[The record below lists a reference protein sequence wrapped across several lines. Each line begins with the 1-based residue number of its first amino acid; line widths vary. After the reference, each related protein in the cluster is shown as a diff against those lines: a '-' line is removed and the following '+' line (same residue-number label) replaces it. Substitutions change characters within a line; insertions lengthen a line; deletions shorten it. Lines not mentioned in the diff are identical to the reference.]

1 MHILLVN
8 DDGYQA
14 PGIVKLAEALASIH
28 RITVVAPDRCYSGNS
43 HAMNFRKPVY
53 VHPIEGRVYR
63 CYAVEGT
70 PGDCVKLGLKL
81 LENDRPDLVVS
92 GINNEPNLGTDAIYS
107 GTVNAAVE
115 GTINGIDAIALSGS
129 AKSEADFDYIVDFAI
144 KHLDFYIRLAKKS
157 GTAVNV
163 NINNASRGNRS
174 HRLVPLGDR
183 KYTDLY
189 HIEQD
194 KKGVSYTLNGEAIY
208 PDHDDGSDI
217 FAYRSGYATVTPIL
231 SDWTHFGAI
240 GLLSSEFSD
249 GNA

>member
-14 PGIVKLAEALASIH
+14 PGIVKLAEVLASIH
-28 RITVVAPDRCYSGNS
+28 RITVVAPNRCYSGNS

-53 VHPIEGRVYR
+53 
-63 CYAVEGT
+63 
-70 PGDCVKLGLKL
+70 DCVKLGLKL

-115 GTINGIDAIALSGS
+115 GTINGVDAIALSGS
-129 AKSEADFDYIVDFAI
+129 AKSEADFDYIVNFAV
-144 KHLDFYIRLAKKS
+144 KHFDFYVRIAKRC

-174 HRLVPLGDR
+174 HRLVPLGNR

-194 KKGVSYTLNGEAIY
+194 EKGVSYTLNGEAIY